1 MDARQTRDQAVVA
14 PLLKR
19 PVRSISIII
28 PTLNEASVIGPT
40 LSSVQPFR
48 ERGHEVIVVD
58 GGSHDHTTTLA
69 LGRVDHVLTA
79 PRGRSSQMSAGV
91 ATSLGQVIWF
101 LHADTLP
108 PPQADHLILAAME
121 RGIWG
126 RFDVKLSGAHLL
138 LRIVE
143 RFMNLRSRLTGIAT
157 GDQGI
162 FMRREVLDAMGG
174 VPSQAIM
181 EDIELSRRLKRLGSP
196 VCLREQVIAS
206 SRRWEEKGMF
216 TTILLMWRLRFAY
229 SLGADPARLVRR
241 YYTDP

>member
-1 MDARQTRDQAVVA
+1 MQK
-14 PLLKR
+14 KR
-19 PVRSISIII
+19 ISIII
-28 PTLNEASVIGPT
+28 PTLNEAAVVGPT
-40 LSSVQPFR
+40 LLSLQPFR

-69 LGRVDHVLTA
+69 LGSVDYLLTA

-91 ATSLGQVIWF
+91 TASLGQVIWF

-108 PPQADHLILAAME
+108 PPQADHLILTAME
-121 RGIWG
+121 QGIWG
-126 RFDVKLSGAHLL
+126 RFDIKLSGVYLL
-138 LRIVE
+138 LRVVE

-162 FMRREVLDAMGG
+162 FMRREALNAIGG
-174 VPSQAIM
+174 VPSQPLM

-196 VCLREQVIAS
+196 VCLQEQVIAS
-206 SRRWEEKGMF
+206 SRRWEEDGVLS
-216 TTILLMWRLRFAY
+216 TILLMWRLRFAY
-229 SLGADPARLVRR
+229 TLGADPARLVRR